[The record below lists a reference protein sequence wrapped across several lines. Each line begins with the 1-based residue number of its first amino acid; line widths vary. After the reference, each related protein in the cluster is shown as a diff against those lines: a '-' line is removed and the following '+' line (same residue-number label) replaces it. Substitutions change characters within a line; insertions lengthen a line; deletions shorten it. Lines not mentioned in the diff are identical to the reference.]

1 MSYSLQDYIKAGL
14 SIPEYE
20 QRFKALEPLVRVYRR
35 DYDDIKHAM
44 ENHEWGLEKL
54 KELQDKLDDLKKDM
68 ENIIVVIE
76 LKKAGE
82 I

>member
-1 MSYSLQDYIKAGL
+1 MSYTLTEYINAKL

-20 QRFKALEPLVRVYRR
+20 QRFKALEPLVRVYRK

-44 ENHEWGLEKL
+44 ENHEWGLERL
-54 KELQDKLDDLKKDM
+54 KEIQEKLDDLRQDM